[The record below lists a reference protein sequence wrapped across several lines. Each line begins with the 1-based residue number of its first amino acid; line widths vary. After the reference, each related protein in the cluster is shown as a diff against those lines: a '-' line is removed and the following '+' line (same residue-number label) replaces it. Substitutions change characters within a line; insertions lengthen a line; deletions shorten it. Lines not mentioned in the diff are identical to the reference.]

1 MVLSNGCSI
10 NSMSIVQNRLMNLSS
25 SKSLVVKTKQS
36 SNFLQS
42 LFGIAA
48 SIVLLLSCAVSED
61 TKLKE
66 SVNINYE
73 VAKGYFVK
81 NTFSVQL
88 PTPII
93 LANKAAL
100 DSIMGMAATM
110 GANGKPT
117 DFDFSREYAIVF
129 IYPETDSSVVLN
141 PGSLELKADTVKLSV
156 SIETGVKQTY
166 RIVPSLLLKVLG
178 TAPEHIVWENNQ

>member
-10 NSMSIVQNRLMNLSS
+10 NSMSIAQNRLMNLSS
-25 SKSLVVKTKQS
+25 SKLLVVKTKQA

-48 SIVLLLSCAVSED
+48 SIFLLLSCAVSEEN
-61 TKLKE
+61 KMKE

-81 NTFSVQL
+81 NTFSVQQ

-93 LANKAAL
+93 LANQVAL

-117 DFDFSREYAIVF
+117 NFDFSREYAIVF
-129 IYPETDSSVVLN
+129 IYPETDSSVVLH
-141 PGSLELKADTVKLSV
+141 PGILELQADTARLSV
-156 SIETGVKQTY
+156 SIEPGVKQAY
-166 RIVPSLLLKVLG
+166 RMVPLLLLKVPG
-178 TAPEHIVWENNQ
+178 TAPAHVVWK

>member
-1 MVLSNGCSI
+1 MELSNGCSI
-10 NSMSIVQNRLMNLSS
+10 NSMSIAQNRLINLSS
-25 SKSLVVKTKQS
+25 SKLLVVKTKQS

-42 LFGIAA
+42 LFGIAT
-48 SIVLLLSCAVSED
+48 SIVLFLSCAVSEEN
-61 TKLKE
+61 KMKE

-81 NTFSVQL
+81 NTVSVQQ
-88 PTPII
+88 PTSII
-93 LANKAAL
+93 LANKVAF
-100 DSIMGMAATM
+100 DSILGMAATM

-129 IYPETDSSVVLN
+129 IYPETDSSVVLH
-141 PGSLELKADTVKLSV
+141 PDSLKLKADTARLSV
-156 SIETGVKQTY
+156 TIQPGLKQTY

-178 TAPEHIVWENNQ
+178 AAPEHIVWENNQ

>member
-1 MVLSNGCSI
+1 MKKNYSVKLLKSI
-10 NSMSIVQNRLMNLSS
+10 
-25 SKSLVVKTKQS
+25 
-36 SNFLQS
+36 
-42 LFGIAA
+42 FGVA
-48 SIVLLLSCAVSED
+48 SGIMILLSCASSEENKKMEPVNVS
-61 TKLKE
+61 
-66 SVNINYE
+66 YE

-81 NTFSVQL
+81 NTFSVQQ
-88 PTPII
+88 PTSII
-93 LANKAAL
+93 IANKLAF

-141 PGSLELKADTVKLSV
+141 LGSLQLKADTVRLSV
-156 SIETGVKQTY
+156 TIQPGLKQTY

-178 TAPEHIVWENNQ
+178 AAPEHIVWEKN

>member
-10 NSMSIVQNRLMNLSS
+10 NSMSIAQNSNKYLSS
-25 SKSLVVKTKQS
+25 SKLLVVKIKQS
-36 SNFLQS
+36 LFFLQY
-42 LFGIAA
+42 LFGIAT
-48 SIVLLLSCAVSED
+48 SILLLVSCAGSEEN
-61 TKLKE
+61 KMKE

-81 NTFSVQL
+81 NTFSVQQ

-117 DFDFSREYAIVF
+117 DFDFSREYGIVF
-129 IYPETDSSVVLN
+129 IYPETDSSVVLH
-141 PGSLELKADTVKLSV
+141 PGSLELKADTARLSV
-156 SIETGVKQTY
+156 SIEPGVKQTY

>member
-10 NSMSIVQNRLMNLSS
+10 NSMSIAQNSIKYLSS
-25 SKSLVVKTKQS
+25 SKLLVVKIKQS
-36 SNFLQS
+36 LFFLQY
-42 LFGIAA
+42 LFGIAT
-48 SIVLLLSCAVSED
+48 SILLLVSCAGSEENK
-61 TKLKE
+61 TKE

-81 NTFSVQL
+81 NTFSVQQ

-93 LANKAAL
+93 LASKAAV
-100 DSIMGMAATM
+100 DSILGMAATM
-110 GANGKPT
+110 GVSGKPT
-117 DFDFSREYAIVF
+117 DFDFSHEYAIVF
-129 IYPETDSSVVLN
+129 IYPETDSSVVLH
-141 PGSLELKADTVKLSV
+141 PDSLKLKADTARLSV
-156 SIETGVKQTY
+156 SIEPGVKQTY